1 MPTAQ
6 RSSSTCHAYRQGW
19 AGQSHM
25 HPCSG
30 LLPALVYQVLPP
42 VAHPGSPNPLST
54 WSPSLP
60 DSPRVPPS
68 PLLPG
73 FSPSSKSP
81 GVPPSHDSPRVP
93 SHFPKFPGSPGQEGV
108 PTPVPTFQL
117 QARSP
122 VLLLW
127 KPLVSGVGREW
138 PPPGTEGR
146 GCEQPVCQQDLEEKY
161 KSKDPPHPLVQGGCF
176 TPSWSSA
183 THNHTRTHTRTN
195 TKGQAH
201 TCTQIA
207 HHTHT
212 YIPGLGAGV
221 PLPGML

>member
-1 MPTAQ
+1 MPCLQAGV
-6 RSSSTCHAYRQGW
+6 GW
-19 AGQSHM
+19 TESYA
-25 HPCSG
+25 PLFWVAPDPG
-30 LLPALVYQVLPP
+30 LPGAPSLGSL
-42 VAHPGSPNPLST
+42 GSPNPLPT
-54 WSPSLP
+54 CSPSLP

-146 GCEQPVCQQDLEEKY
+146 GCEQPVCQQDLEEKC

-207 HHTHT
+207 HHPHT